1 MRGTPRRGRP
11 SPPSGGGG
19 QKTVFRKRP
28 FPADRQDAPTAGP
41 FGNPRR
47 RSAEILPPTR
57 RPSSAPASLCQPAG
71 LQRLR
76 SSGCP
81 PRLFSPPQPADS
93 RRVILTFF
101 PSRASTRFP
110 VPSPLFPAPI
120 PAQLSPH
127 ASRPPSED
135 PVHVHQPFLC
145 RRPLSRHASQ
155 PFLPFSPCTRSSSP
169 QAFSAAPR
177 HLFFVFKLTL
187 VFNFTISCLSDRH
200 VPRQAPD
207 SRPRRGLFW
216 KEKLK
221 KNFIFIR
228 RTPCHR

>member
-1 MRGTPRRGRP
+1 M
-11 SPPSGGGG
+11 PP
-19 QKTVFRKRP
+19 
-28 FPADRQDAPTAGP
+28 APGL

-47 RSAEILPPTR
+47 RAARILPPTR
-57 RPSSAPASLCQPAG
+57 RPSSAPASLCHPAG

-81 PRLFSPPQPADS
+81 PRLFSPPQSADS
-93 RRVILTFF
+93 RRVI
-101 PSRASTRFP
+101 PPPTRLLRPLP

-145 RRPLSRHASQ
+145 RRPSRHASQ
-155 PFLPFSPCTRSSSP
+155 PFLPFSPRPRSSSSP
-169 QAFSAAPR
+169 VFSAAPR

-200 VPRQAPD
+200 V
-207 SRPRRGLFW
+207 S
-216 KEKLK
+216 
-221 KNFIFIR
+221 
-228 RTPCHR
+228 